1 MHVLLVLFSIDIA
14 KAFSQNRLAYMTV
27 LTISFVVVFVVGF
40 CANTTVNNEAV
51 ICVTELSIQ
60 ISHSHFVR
68 PCRSDTR
75 TFSEW
80 GASRDPLLR
89 GWQCVTDYR

>member
-40 CANTTVNNEAV
+40 CVRVRFRVRFRIRVN
-51 ICVTELSIQ
+51 
-60 ISHSHFVR
+60 
-68 PCRSDTR
+68 
-75 TFSEW
+75 
-80 GASRDPLLR
+80 
-89 GWQCVTDYR
+89 